1 MASMDPISISALLND
16 PLNFQNV
23 PGYPDTRSL
32 KVGHFAILKGKFTR
46 FINPR
51 ISKILI
57 NSINS
62 NLVHFL
68 LNTMRRDKGNMV
80 KILLADDDN
89 NFGTVIKNE
98 LEEERHA
105 VDVVSDGVEAVL
117 RFINNVYDFVLLD
130 IRMPRLN
137 GTDALRIIKRINPE
151 VPAITF
157 SGKAGDFEM
166 AESVRCG
173 AIKCF
178 RKPFEIAQL
187 KKDIRSYV
195 LK

>member
-1 MASMDPISISALLND
+1 MA
-16 PLNFQNV
+16 
-23 PGYPDTRSL
+23 
-32 KVGHFAILKGKFTR
+32 
-46 FINPR
+46 
-51 ISKILI
+51 
-57 NSINS
+57 
-62 NLVHFL
+62 
-68 LNTMRRDKGNMV
+68 

-105 VDVVSDGVEAVL
+105 VDVVCDGVEAVL

-137 GTDALRIIKRINPE
+137 GIDALRIIKRINPE

-157 SGKAGDFEM
+157 SGKAGDLEM

-187 KKDIRSYV
+187 KNHIKSYV

>member
-1 MASMDPISISALLND
+1 ML
-16 PLNFQNV
+16 
-23 PGYPDTRSL
+23 Y
-32 KVGHFAILKGKFTR
+32 K
-46 FINPR
+46 
-51 ISKILI
+51 
-57 NSINS
+57 
-62 NLVHFL
+62 
-68 LNTMRRDKGNMV
+68 MRRDKGNIV

-137 GTDALRIIKRINPE
+137 GIDALRIIKKINPD

-157 SGKAGDFEM
+157 SGKAGDLEM

-173 AIKCF
+173 AMKCF
-178 RKPFEIAQL
+178 RKPFEIAQI
-187 KKDIRSYV
+187 KASIKDYV
-195 LK
+195 LR

>member
-1 MASMDPISISALLND
+1 
-16 PLNFQNV
+16 
-23 PGYPDTRSL
+23 
-32 KVGHFAILKGKFTR
+32 
-46 FINPR
+46 
-51 ISKILI
+51 
-57 NSINS
+57 
-62 NLVHFL
+62 
-68 LNTMRRDKGNMV
+68 MV

-105 VDVVSDGVEAVL
+105 VDVVCDGVEAVL

-157 SGKAGDFEM
+157 SGKAGDLEM

-173 AIKCF
+173 AMKCF

-187 KKDIRSYV
+187 KNHIKSYV